1 MANGKRSPAN
11 QFKYCPKG
19 YNDNPGFE
27 TIGHK
32 KIDRIVPVVTN
43 RMRFRCTESV
53 AEPVEIAKFAVWN
66 VGQDTPAAADST
78 ASATK

>member
-1 MANGKRSPAN
+1 MATCNPAN
-11 QFKYCPKG
+11 QFKYCPEG
-19 YNDNPGFE
+19 FNNNRFE

-43 RMRFRCTESV
+43 RMRFRCTEAV

-66 VGQDTPAAADST
+66 LGQDAPAT
-78 ASATK
+78 ATEATAQAK